1 MFFYYCAIVLAISRA
16 LETLKQ
22 VFLTEVVAYCS
33 KFCLLLSQIR
43 TKKALKI
50 VINEYSHPWLVL
62 PTARFQDAF
71 VSQCMFILISDYEKV
86 LFSYGVYNFSL
97 VAMSTK

>member
-1 MFFYYCAIVLAISRA
+1 MRGRAAPPHPGIYRVPPPPGCYRQIS
-16 LETLKQ
+16 
-22 VFLTEVVAYCS
+22 
-33 KFCLLLSQIR
+33 
-43 TKKALKI
+43 TKKALQI
-50 VINEYSHPWLVL
+50 VINEYSHPWQVL

-71 VSQCMFILISDYEKV
+71 FSQRMFILISDYEKV

>member
-1 MFFYYCAIVLAISRA
+1 MHIAQNFAFFYR
-16 LETLKQ
+16 
-22 VFLTEVVAYCS
+22 
-33 KFCLLLSQIR
+33 QIR

-50 VINEYSHPWLVL
+50 VINEYSHPWQIL

-71 VSQCMFILISDYEKV
+71 FSQRMFILISDYEKV